1 MKKYKSFSRKYSW
14 IWFHEK
20 KKLKIV
26 FFYFRMELNF
36 RSPEFTI
43 QSMKLPKV
51 ASVAMMYMISIVDS
65 ISHCFQIPVPV
76 WVPNLRR
83 FSAAVF
89 WCHLSCMCSSCF
101 VRRKKVENDYHFP
114 LDNLPKGVLSKREWW
129 EIIGFFKGKTWKNQQ
144 LIIQVI
150 LTKKI
155 ETKER
160 DFFVCVVCM

>member
-1 MKKYKSFSRKYSW
+1 MFFYSDYLKVAASKDTAVNLKLQEASLHHSHKADCYDYGRRRIYAVSKLKYEKNKSFSRKYLW
-14 IWFHEK
+14 NWFHEK
-20 KKLKIV
+20 KIKNCF

-65 ISHCFQIPVPV
+65 ISLCFQIPVPV
-76 WVPNLRR
+76 WVPKLRR

-101 VRRKKVENDYHFP
+101 VRRKNSRK
-114 LDNLPKGVLSKREWW
+114 
-129 EIIGFFKGKTWKNQQ
+129 
-144 LIIQVI
+144 
-150 LTKKI
+150 
-155 ETKER
+155 
-160 DFFVCVVCM
+160 

>member
-1 MKKYKSFSRKYSW
+1 MLSPCF
-14 IWFHEK
+14 
-20 KKLKIV
+20 LLCKIHSQELIV
-26 FFYFRMELNF
+26 LTLLFYFRMELNF

-65 ISHCFQIPVPV
+65 ISLCFQIPVPV
-76 WVPNLRR
+76 WVPKLRR

-101 VRRKKVENDYHFP
+101 VRKKAW
-114 LDNLPKGVLSKREWW
+114 KSTISKS
-129 EIIGFFKGKTWKNQQ
+129 FS
-144 LIIQVI
+144 
-150 LTKKI
+150 KKI

-160 DFFVCVVCM
+160 DFFVCVVCMYVSNMMRGSVWM